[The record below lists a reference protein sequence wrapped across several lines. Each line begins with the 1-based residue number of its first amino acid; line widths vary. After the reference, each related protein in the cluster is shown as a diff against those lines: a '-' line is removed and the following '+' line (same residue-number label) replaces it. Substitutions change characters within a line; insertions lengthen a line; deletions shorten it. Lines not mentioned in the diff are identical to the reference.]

1 MKKMLC
7 AIAMCAALVSGAFA
21 QEAEASASKKGGF
34 DYHNI
39 KIEAGVPLVFLGIGF
54 DVRGSYQFD
63 INESWWWNVGL
74 DCDAMYYVTA
84 APSFNMLG
92 FASVGWKTIYL
103 TYGLGFGFSKA
114 QAAFI
119 PVDLRFGWQPGFLKK
134 DSGLSFKIEAG
145 LFGIAAAVIE
155 SIGPETGTTYG
166 DIVFMSPVGVNV
178 GVVYKF

>member
-7 AIAMCAALVSGAFA
+7 TIAMCVALVSGAFA

-39 KIEAGVPLVFLGIGF
+39 KIEAAVPLVFLGIGF

-63 INESWWWNVGL
+63 INENWWWNAGL
-74 DCDAMYYVTA
+74 DCEFMGYFTGE
-84 APSFNMLG
+84 SFDLLG
-92 FASVGWKTIYL
+92 FASIGWKTIYL
-103 TYGLGFGFSKA
+103 SYGLGVGFSNA

-145 LFGIAAAVIE
+145 LFGIAAPE
-155 SIGPETGTTYG
+155 SIGFNGFESVEYG
-166 DIVFMSPVGVNV
+166 DTMFMAAPGIDI
-178 GVVYKF
+178 GAAYKF

>member
-7 AIAMCAALVSGAFA
+7 AVAMCVALVSGAFA
-21 QEAEASASKKGGF
+21 QESEASASKKGGF

-39 KIEAGVPLVFLGIGF
+39 KIEAAVPLVFPGIGF

-63 INESWWWNVGL
+63 INENWWWNAGL
-74 DCDAMYYVTA
+74 DCEFMRYFTGN
-84 APSFNMLG
+84 SFDLHG
-92 FASVGWKTIYL
+92 FASIGWKTIYL
-103 TYGLGFGFSKA
+103 SYGLGVGFSNA

-145 LFGIAAAVIE
+145 LFGIAAPE
-155 SIGPETGTTYG
+155 SIEFGDSTTYG
-166 DIVFMSPVGVNV
+166 DTRFMAAPGVDI
-178 GVVYKF
+178 GAAYKF

>member
-7 AIAMCAALVSGAFA
+7 AVAMCVALVSGAFA

-39 KIEAGVPLVFLGIGF
+39 KIEAAVPLVFPGIGF

-63 INESWWWNVGL
+63 INENWWWNVGL
-74 DCDAMYYVTA
+74 DCDFIGYITGE
-84 APSFNMLG
+84 SFDLLG
-92 FASVGWKTIYL
+92 FGSIGWKTIYL
-103 TYGLGFGFSKA
+103 SYGLGVGFCGGNA
-114 QAAFI
+114 GFI

-145 LFGIAAAVIE
+145 LFGVHGATTGRAGESGTEYGFLAA
-155 SIGPETGTTYG
+155 P
-166 DIVFMSPVGVNV
+166 GVNI
-178 GVVYKF
+178 GAAYKF

>member
-7 AIAMCAALVSGAFA
+7 AIAVCVALVSGAFA

-39 KIEAGVPLVFLGIGF
+39 KIEAAVPLVFLGIGF

-63 INESWWWNVGL
+63 INENWWWNAGL
-74 DCDAMYYVTA
+74 DCEFMGYLTGN
-84 APSFNMLG
+84 SFDLHG
-92 FASVGWKTIYL
+92 FASIGWKTIYL
-103 TYGLGFGFSKA
+103 TYGLGVGFCYGDAGFGSA
-114 QAAFI
+114 GFI

-145 LFGIAAAVIE
+145 LFGLHEATSGWAGESGTEYGFLAA
-155 SIGPETGTTYG
+155 P
-166 DIVFMSPVGVNV
+166 GVNI
-178 GVVYKF
+178 GAAYKF

>member
-7 AIAMCAALVSGAFA
+7 TIAMCVALVSGAFA

-39 KIEAGVPLVFLGIGF
+39 KIEAAVPLVFLGIGF

-63 INESWWWNVGL
+63 INENWWWNAGL
-74 DCDAMYYVTA
+74 DCEFMGYFTGEGFDL
-84 APSFNMLG
+84 LG
-92 FASVGWKTIYL
+92 FASIGWKTIYL
-103 TYGLGFGFSKA
+103 SYGLGVGFSNA

-119 PVDLRFGWQPGFLKK
+119 PVDLRLGWQPGFLKK

-145 LFGIAAAVIE
+145 LFGSVHSDSISIGSDNATYDDARFIAA
-155 SIGPETGTTYG
+155 P
-166 DIVFMSPVGVNV
+166 GVNI
-178 GVVYKF
+178 GAAYKF

>member
-7 AIAMCAALVSGAFA
+7 TIAMCVALVSGAFA

-39 KIEAGVPLVFLGIGF
+39 KIEAAVPLVFLGIGF

-63 INESWWWNVGL
+63 INENWWWNAGL
-74 DCDAMYYVTA
+74 DCEFMGYLTGE
-84 APSFNMLG
+84 SFDLLG
-92 FASVGWKTIYL
+92 FASIGWKTIYL
-103 TYGLGFGFSKA
+103 SYGLGVGFSNA

-134 DSGLSFKIEAG
+134 DSGFSFKIEAG
-145 LFGIAAAVIE
+145 LFGSVHSDSI
-155 SIGPETGTTYG
+155 SIGPDNATY
-166 DIVFMSPVGVNV
+166 DDARFIAAPGVNI
-178 GVVYKF
+178 GAAYKF

>member
-7 AIAMCAALVSGAFA
+7 AIAVCVALVSGAFA
-21 QEAEASASKKGGF
+21 QETETAASKKGGF

-39 KIEAGVPLVFLGIGF
+39 KIEAAVPLVFLGIGF

-63 INESWWWNVGL
+63 INGNWWWNAGL
-74 DCDAMYYVTA
+74 DCEFMGYFTGE
-84 APSFNMLG
+84 SFDLLG
-92 FASVGWKTIYL
+92 FASIGWKTIYL
-103 TYGLGFGFSKA
+103 SYGLGVGFSNA

-145 LFGIAAAVIE
+145 LFGIAAPE
-155 SIGPETGTTYG
+155 SIEFGDSTTYG
-166 DIVFMSPVGVNV
+166 DTRFMAAPGIDI
-178 GVVYKF
+178 GAAYKF